1 MWSVRNWFSES
12 VALLLWRILS
22 LRLEGDGNKNS
33 YIGRSPSLESVF
45 TPTCQLL
52 IWRAPDVLAWLDPWS
67 FFPCFCFLL
76 RFLTTFYL
84 FGLIDLRYSLWPVW
98 AFKFAR
104 SLSTLLKLAFDSVAN
119 FFKLKTDDRINAT
132 LWSVFINW
140 WRQRKEEEGLIRI
153 ATRPKPNSTIDL
165 FLFES
170 QNVNTRYLKLLRCH
184 FSLEVFSF
192 EVLGNPSREYESSK
206 LTFVTGLAGRKAQL
220 LEWWCP
226 SLLLWL
232 QSFSREI
239 WRTPVNLSLRH
250 CQLL

>member
-12 VALLLWRILS
+12 VALLLLRILS
-22 LRLEGDGNKNS
+22 LRLEGDANKNS
-33 YIGRSPSLESVF
+33 YIGRFP
-45 TPTCQLL
+45 CQLL

-84 FGLIDLRYSLWPVW
+84 FCFIDLRYSLLPVW

-119 FFKLKTDDRINAT
+119 FFKLKTDDGINAT
-132 LWSVFINW
+132 FWSVFINW
-140 WRQRKEEEGLIRI
+140 WQQRKEEEGLIRI

-170 QNVNTRYLKLLRCH
+170 TKRKH
-184 FSLEVFSF
+184 EISKTF
-192 EVLGNPSREYESSK
+192 EVS
-206 LTFVTGLAGRKAQL
+206 F
-220 LEWWCP
+220 
-226 SLLLWL
+226 
-232 QSFSREI
+232 FSRGI
-239 WRTPVNLSLRH
+239 FFRSIGQSKPWVWIL
-250 CQLL
+250 